1 MSENGFSEKDWK
13 LFRKKV
19 PTWQEN
25 YMKRLNEEYMQI
37 LMQDELD
44 STKFWQL
51 EKRIHQDKRKPGVL
65 IDMRRSMMIQ
75 NILGLLNDEIITIN
89 DLDDFSDEL
98 KETIN
103 RWLNF
108 RIHSKR

>member
-1 MSENGFSEKDWK
+1 MDLVKKIGNYLE
-13 LFRKKV
+13 KV